1 MNDLTVLIKAGHICL
16 PAALGCPTVSIFHF
30 LNQDGEKVIIKLG
43 GDLDYYEK
51 PIWTVTIDGSQER
64 GKAWLQKYCMGNKPW
79 LDCSDVLVWL
89 ECFVF
94 FGSKDEDS
102 TIDFST
108 FVWAKGIAE
117 RRQNI
122 ENEIFDISIV

>member
-16 PAALGCPTVSIFHF
+16 PLNGCPTVSIFHF

-43 GDLDYYEK
+43 GDLDYYER
-51 PIWTVTIDGSQER
+51 PIWTATIDGSQQR
-64 GKAWLQKYCMGNKPW
+64 GKAWLHKYCMGQDPH
-79 LDCSDVLVWL
+79 LDCSDILYSL
-89 ECFVF
+89 DRFVF